1 MARRKKNAPSHVD
14 PDFLL
19 KQKAAQRRNRRQVI
33 YFNAGER
40 AAIDEYCRRL
50 KITSRSAL
58 LRQIIMERLLT
69 ELDEHHPT
77 LF

>member
-1 MARRKKNAPSHVD
+1 MARRKKQPRSNVD

-19 KQKAAQRRNRRQVI
+19 KQKEAQRRNRRQVI

>member
-1 MARRKKNAPSHVD
+1 MARRKKLPRTNVD

-19 KQKAAQRRNRRQVI
+19 KQKEAQRRNRRQVI
-33 YFNAGER
+33 YFNSSER

>member
-1 MARRKKNAPSHVD
+1 MARRKKNVPSNVD

-19 KQKAAQRRNRRQVI
+19 KQKAAQRRNIRQVI

-40 AAIDEYCRRL
+40 SAIDEYCRRL
-50 KITSRSAL
+50 KISSRSAL